1 MTKTHDVTTDGRNG
15 FTMYFNKF
23 MIYKEI
29 ATKMGQT
36 VMRRTTSDNVCTC
49 INMDVYMY
57 KHV

>member
-15 FTMYFNKF
+15 FTMYFNEF

-36 VMRRTTSDNVCTC
+36 RDSNEEDN
-49 INMDVYMY
+49 I
-57 KHV
+57 

>member
-36 VMRRTTSDNVCTC
+36 WDKNSNEEDN
-49 INMDVYMY
+49 IW
-57 KHV
+57 